1 MFAVRNVFRRPGRT
15 ILTVIGISLSIG
27 LAICIF
33 SLSAGI
39 EISIHNILD
48 ERGVDVYVVPKG
60 VPVFL
65 QDFFPPLTDSRDIS
79 RSLLKNRN
87 ITAAG
92 PRLIDSIYITS
103 MDTND
108 FRDIRAEDE
117 AEWDELKIFHS
128 IGRGRIPEMD
138 GNFGGEK
145 MIKGKYLP
153 TLKDPFYQNG
163 TYKNGENSTH
173 FTHEMVLDEGL
184 ADHLGVGVGD
194 RVYVSKDFPQRY
206 DEIMNWSTR
215 TIYFEV
221 VGIIRE
227 NYEGK
232 DMLSCVLHLSEM
244 QYLLGLTKFDSATK
258 IYVQIDEKSDA
269 AEVCKWIEDESAFG
283 TELSAYTKEEFE
295 SELIQ
300 FTEVMKSFG
309 EMITVITTVVSIIF
323 VATVVVISVKE
334 RTKEIGILKAIGISS
349 GSVVRFFLLETFI
362 LCILGYL
369 FGILL
374 GIIGVHLVD
383 YMIISSYDHIPPG
396 VIITKI
402 TANVIGRVTL
412 FAFAISVMGA
422 VVPSYLTSRVPPI
435 TAIRSV

>member
-1 MFAVRNVFRRPGRT
+1 MFAVRNVARRPGRT

-39 EISIHNILD
+39 ELSIHTILD

-92 PRLIDSIYITS
+92 PRLVDSIYITS
-103 MDTND
+103 MDTDD
-108 FRDIRAEDE
+108 FRNVQAEE
-117 AEWDELKIFHS
+117 EVEWEKLKIFHS

-138 GNFGGEK
+138 GDFGGEK
-145 MIKGKYLP
+145 IIKGIYLP
-153 TLKDPFYQNG
+153 TSKDPFYQNG

-173 FTHEMVLDEGL
+173 FTHEIVLDEGL
-184 ADHLGVGVGD
+184 ADHLGVGAGD
-194 RVYVSKDFPQRY
+194 RVYVSKDFPQRN
-206 DEIMNWSTR
+206 DEILNWSTR
-215 TIYFEV
+215 TVYFDV
-221 VGIIRE
+221 VGIISE

-232 DMLSCVLHLSEM
+232 DMLSCILHLSEM
-244 QYLLGLTKFDSATK
+244 QYILGLTKFDSATK
-258 IYVQIDEKSDA
+258 IYIQIHEDSDA
-269 AEVCKWIEDESAFG
+269 GEVCRWIEDESAYG
-283 TELSAYTKEEFE
+283 AELSAYTKEELE

-309 EMITVITTVVSIIF
+309 EMITIITTVVSIIF
-323 VATVVVISVKE
+323 VATVVVISIKE
-334 RTKEIGILKAIGISS
+334 RTNEIGILKAIGISS
-349 GSVVRFFLLETFI
+349 GSVVRFFLMETFI

-369 FGILL
+369 VGILL

-383 YMIISSYDHIPPG
+383 YMIMSSYDHIPPG
-396 VIITKI
+396 VIITRI
-402 TANVIGRVTL
+402 TPGVIGRVTI
-412 FAFAISVMGA
+412 FAFAISLLGA